1 MWWIRNRDWMSCET
15 SLELVSVDATVVR
28 SRDLENQ
35 GRRWIRESAGTGSH
49 RRARAAGPD
58 GEGTETPVDGGRP
71 NRGPVMLAER
81 VRNVRNGKSDFWPKM
96 RCGLVSR
103 GRKADF

>member
-1 MWWIRNRDWMSCET
+1 MA
-15 SLELVSVDATVVR
+15 LVDSREVQEQDRAGVR
-28 SRDLENQ
+28 
-35 GRRWIRESAGTGSH
+35 GRADSN
-49 RRARAAGPD
+49 
-58 GEGTETPVDGGRP
+58 GEGVETPVDGGRP

-81 VRNVRNGKSDFWPKM
+81 VRDVRNGKSDCGPRM